1 MGEALRLLRIFNGY
15 KSAELAKMLELSQSY
30 VSELENNKKQPT
42 MEVLDRYAKVFDMR
56 KSTLMLFAESL
67 ETDKEK
73 MNNKQRVAYAGMKL
87 LRILKK
93 VGELEDE

>member
-1 MGEALRLLRIFNGY
+1 
-15 KSAELAKMLELSQSY
+15 MLELSQSY

-42 MEVLDRYAKVFDMR
+42 MEVLDRYAKVFEMR

-87 LRILKK
+87 LKILEK
-93 VGELEDE
+93 VGEFEDE